1 MSLSTH
7 SVAVFACHS
16 AACRPPTSG
25 GQGGSLPAGWRSE
38 KSWVEDGEKFVHTRD
53 YGFKPMDIGIDE
65 MFHNEGIFTD
75 ARERFRHNPWF
86 VNQKIDRRELEL
98 SHRKRQDD
106 MIKAGY
112 GEIVKI
118 PKGGVMATQD
128 ALTHDRLI
136 EVKGGQV
143 REGVA
148 RPEAI
153 RVNGKLYMVD
163 GHHRVATAWS
173 KGKDAE
179 VVVYDLRKMEGLP
192 PGAGDRFQ

>member
-1 MSLSTH
+1 MLTTH

-25 GQGGSLPAGWRSE
+25 GQGGSLPQGWSAE
-38 KSWVEDGEKFVHTRD
+38 KSWTLEGEKMVHTRD
-53 YGFKPMDIGIDE
+53 HGFKPMDIDIDQ
-65 MFHNEGIFTD
+65 MFHNEDIFTD
-75 ARERFRHNPWF
+75 ARERYRSNPYF
-86 VNQKIDRRELEL
+86 HSVSAPISRRELEL
-98 SHRKRQDD
+98 VLRKRQDD
-106 MIKAGY
+106 MIRDGY
-112 GEIVKI
+112 GVVTKI

-136 EVKGGQV
+136 EVKAGQV

-163 GHHRVATAWS
+163 GHHRVATAWA
-173 KGKDAE
+173 KGQDAE
-179 VVVYDLRKMEGLP
+179 VVVYDLEKVAGIP
-192 PGAGDRFQ
+192 AGAGG